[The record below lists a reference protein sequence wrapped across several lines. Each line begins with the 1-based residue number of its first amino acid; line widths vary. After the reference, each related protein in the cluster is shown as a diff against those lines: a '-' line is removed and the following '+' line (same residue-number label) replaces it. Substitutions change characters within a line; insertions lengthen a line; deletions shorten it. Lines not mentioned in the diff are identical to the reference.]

1 MTAAL
6 CLGLL
11 TACGTGDSPG
21 GGYVN
26 DGAAGPEQGAPAG
39 PKAPDDVRLIPLK
52 KEPPVTDPDAPKGEK
67 DKRSDTEGTSPDGR
81 AGGSGDEDGGGDGA
95 KGGED
100 TGDVDSDPSGTPSPG
115 ESTSGPA
122 KLSVGAHQRAPGD
135 ERRCERVTLPLHNS
149 GGTAVTSGNVTF
161 STKIVGALGGNW
173 GTVETRQSLRVPIDA
188 GERTSQTYTVCVDGW
203 RVPLGVSVETE
214 NVEVDWK

>member
-1 MTAAL
+1 MTAVL
-6 CLGLL
+6 CLGLV
-11 TACGTGDSPG
+11 TACGTSDGPG

-39 PKAPDDVRLIPLK
+39 PKAPDDDVRLIPLK
-52 KEPPVTDPDAPKGEK
+52 KEPPVTDPDDPRGEK
-67 DKRSDTEGTSPDGR
+67 DERDKKDDTSPDGQ
-81 AGGSGDEDGGGDGA
+81 AGDDEDGGGDDA
-95 KGGED
+95 SADED
-100 TGDVDSDPSGTPSPG
+100 AGDDDGDPSGTPSPG
-115 ESTSGPA
+115 ESPSGPA
-122 KLSVGAHQRAPGD
+122 KLSVGAHKRAPGD
-135 ERRCERVTLPLHNS
+135 ERRCERVTFPLHNS
-149 GGTAVTSGNVTF
+149 GGTAVTSGNVSF

-203 RVPLGVSVETE
+203 RVPLGVSIETE